1 MRRLTFASWDKIE
14 SVSLMF
20 QSRRVR
26 LSLRTFCVG
35 MIALHVL
42 VWWMARRQVAE
53 GLPDFRIFYTAG
65 LMLRRGQGTSLY
77 NDSLQLNTQREFV
90 PPARFDDTP
99 LPYNHPPFEALLYLP
114 LTSLSYLPAYFLWDV
129 LNLGLLVATIWRLRP
144 WLPNLSAE
152 FPRLLYLVP
161 LAFFPVAYALMQG
174 QDSIMLMALYG
185 LAYGCLRRGRDLEAG
200 ACLGLGLFKFHLVL
214 PFAFILLL
222 RRRWQAI
229 AGLAAVALGEAA
241 VSWALVGWEQLRYY
255 PTYAWRINR
264 LQHIRIIVPSNMPN
278 LRGLLTGWKW
288 SAPARPWPEIAL
300 LGVSVALLVWA
311 ARQWQAASLMDEH
324 RWNRGFSIALIV
336 TFLTGYHGYN
346 QDLSILL
353 VPLLLTA
360 DFVLGAGRDRATT
373 TTKLFLGLMFF
384 SPLYL
389 ALTLQYD
396 RQNLFSLV
404 PLSLAGCLAWL
415 SRERPPVSEDKST
428 EPSIALLG

>member
-1 MRRLTFASWDKIE
+1 
-14 SVSLMF
+14 MF

-26 LSLRTFCVG
+26 FSLRKFCVG
-35 MIALHVL
+35 IIALHAL

-65 LMLRRGQGTSLY
+65 LMLQRGQGTSLY
-77 NDSLQLNTQREFV
+77 NDRMQLNTQREFV
-90 PPARFDDTP
+90 PPVRSEATP

-114 LTSLSYLPAYFLWDV
+114 LTHLSYLHAYFLWDV

-144 WLPNLSAE
+144 WLPDLSAE
-152 FPRLLYLVP
+152 FPLLLYLIP
-161 LAFFPVAYALMQG
+161 LAFFPLAYALMQG

-185 LAYGCLRRGRDLEAG
+185 LAYVCLRRGRDLEAG

-222 RRRWQAI
+222 RRRWRAI

-241 VSWALVGWEQLRYY
+241 VSWALVGWEQLLYY
-255 PTYAWRINR
+255 PRYAWRNR
-264 LQHIRIIVPSNMPN
+264 VPAEGIIIPSYMPN

-288 SAPARPWPEIAL
+288 SAAPRPWPEIAL
-300 LGVSVALLVWA
+300 LGISLALLVWA
-311 ARQWQAASLMDEH
+311 ARQWQPASLNDEH

-336 TFLTGYHGYN
+336 TLLTGYHGYN

-353 VPLLLTA
+353 GPLLLTS
-360 DFVLGAGRDRATT
+360 DFVLGAGKDRATT
-373 TTKLFLGLMFF
+373 TTKLFVGFMFF

-389 ALTLQYD
+389 LLTLHYGH
-396 RQNLFSLV
+396 QNLFSLI
-404 PLSLAGCLAWL
+404 LLGLAACLAWL
-415 SRERPPVSEDKST
+415 SHERPLISQDKNT
-428 EPSIALLG
+428 APSIALLP

>member
-1 MRRLTFASWDKIE
+1 
-14 SVSLMF
+14 MF

-26 LSLRTFCVG
+26 FSLRKFCVG
-35 MIALHVL
+35 MIALHAL

-65 LMLRRGQGTSLY
+65 LMLQRGQGTSLY
-77 NDSLQLNTQREFV
+77 NDSMQLNTQREFV
-90 PPARFDDTP
+90 PPVRSEATP

-114 LTSLSYLPAYFLWDV
+114 LTHLSYLHAYFLWDV

-144 WLPNLSAE
+144 WLPSLAAE
-152 FPRLLYLVP
+152 FPLLLYLLP

-174 QDSIMLMALYG
+174 QDSIMLMALYA
-185 LAYGCLRRGRDLEAG
+185 LVYGCLRRGRDLEAG
-200 ACLGLGLFKFHLVL
+200 VYLGLGLFKFHLVL

-222 RRRWQAI
+222 RRRWRAI
-229 AGLAAVALGEAA
+229 AGLATVALGEAA

-255 PTYAWRINR
+255 PTYAWHINR
-264 LQHIRIIVPSNMPN
+264 LQQVKIIVPSNMPN
-278 LRGLLTGWKW
+278 LRGLFTGWTW
-288 SAPARPWPEIAL
+288 SAAARPWPEIAL
-300 LGVSVALLVWA
+300 LGVSFALLVWA
-311 ARQWQAASLMDEH
+311 ARQWQPASLIDEH

-360 DFVLGAGRDRATT
+360 DFILGAAKDRATT

-389 ALTLQYD
+389 VLTLRYEH
-396 RQNLFSLV
+396 QNLFSLV
-404 PLSLAGCLAWL
+404 PLGLAACLAGL
-415 SRERPPVSEDKST
+415 SRERPLISEDNKT
-428 EPSIALLG
+428 APSIALLR

>member
-1 MRRLTFASWDKIE
+1 
-14 SVSLMF
+14 MF

-26 LSLRTFCVG
+26 FSLRKFCVG
-35 MIALHVL
+35 MIVLHAL
-42 VWWMARRQVAE
+42 VWWMARRQVVE

-65 LMLRRGQGTSLY
+65 RMLQRGQGTSLY
-77 NDSLQLNTQREFV
+77 DDSLQLSTQREFV
-90 PPARFDDTP
+90 PPARFGATP

-114 LTSLSYLPAYFLWDV
+114 LVQLSYLQAYFLWDV
-129 LNLGLLVATIWRLRP
+129 LNLGLLVATIWRLRL

-152 FPRLLYLVP
+152 FPLLLYLVP

-174 QDSIMLMALYG
+174 QDSILLMALYG

-200 ACLGLGLFKFHLVL
+200 VYLGLGLFKFHLVL
-214 PFAFILLL
+214 PFVFILLL
-222 RRRWQAI
+222 RRRWRAI

-255 PTYAWRINR
+255 PSYAWHINR
-264 LQHIRIIVPSNMPN
+264 VQQIRIIVPSNMPN

-288 SAPARPWPEIAL
+288 SAAARPWPEIAL
-300 LGVSVALLVWA
+300 LGVSFALLVWA
-311 ARQWQAASLMDEH
+311 AGQWQPASLTDER

-353 VPLLLTA
+353 LPLLLTA
-360 DFVLGAGRDRATT
+360 DFVLGAAKDRAST

-384 SPLYL
+384 IPLYL
-389 ALTLQYD
+389 VLTLKYGH
-396 RQNLFSLV
+396 QNLFSLV
-404 PLSLAGCLAWL
+404 PLGLAGCLAWL
-415 SRERPPVSEDKST
+415 SRERPLIPEDNNT
-428 EPSIALLG
+428 APSIALLQ